1 MTDNEIIERLKENA
15 EYDCDKCCYYDEWC
29 NGTTSR
35 CNVVIA
41 RNALAL
47 IRRQQAEIDRL
58 NGYVNSLTE
67 LCETKTALL
76 TDANWSLITT
86 RAEVIKEFV
95 KRLKEHSCF
104 YDLSNYHSFRAVDVD
119 DIDDIA
125 KEMLGD

>member
-1 MTDNEIIERLKENA
+1 MTDEQIVKALECCTLSDNLCA
-15 EYDCDKCCYYDEWC
+15 ECPLYGEVGCV
-29 NGTTSR
+29 R
-35 CNVVIA
+35 V
-41 RNALAL
+41 RNIL
-47 IRRQQAEIDRL
+47 ILELVRRQQNDIEWL